1 MSMIERK
8 RAIIDGING
17 ITPHPDAEASLA
29 ADAGFAAGVEAR
41 RTSLGMPEWEAVM
54 LQCLEAED
62 ECRLA
67 AIFPVRFG
75 SPPATRG
82 DYGDPAPDPADT
94 ETTVMYFLK

>member
-41 RTSLGMPEWEAVM
+41 RTSLGMPEWEAEKSRAM
-54 LQCLEAED
+54 ETSFALTA
-62 ECRLA
+62 R
-67 AIFPVRFG
+67 
-75 SPPATRG
+75 PPA
-82 DYGDPAPDPADT
+82 PL
-94 ETTVMYFLK
+94 F